1 MSRRKSRQAS
11 RVAPEDQLLAELKEI
26 AVPPLVEAI
35 EEHFAGYFNELG
47 ITLQLA
53 EQASNESIVELRNK
67 TLAYMEA
74 AAARLKIDFT
84 WQVSMY
90 RAQKQVVLI
99 FPGDSVIPPGGHLE
113 LVYKVYPGSQGTATS
128 DA

>member
-11 RVAPEDQLLAELKEI
+11 RVTPEDQLLAEVTEI
-26 AVPPLVEAI
+26 AAPPLVKSV

-53 EQASNESIVELRNK
+53 EEATDEGIVELRNK
-67 TLAYMEA
+67 ILTCIEA
-74 AAARLKIDFT
+74 TAARLKISFT

-99 FPGDSVIPPGGHLE
+99 FPGDSVIPPGGDLE
-113 LVYKVYPGSQGTATS
+113 LIYKVY
-128 DA
+128 